1 MKAIAFICTLA
12 LCMSVC
18 AQQSKEEIIQVG
30 EHVYKKCYF
39 YDLISIA
46 RIPKDTI
53 PRNQD
58 TWKEYYYTH
67 SIGAEPKEIIDR
79 NASPFISKGEADI
92 TLSLIHNLQGELIYV
107 EYIYQQ
113 AYDVIPIEI
122 IDKIDTELKETVKI
136 SVEQHRK
143 DPEKKIHNIALT
155 IFVSA
160 GSKGNE

>member
-1 MKAIAFICTLA
+1 M
-12 LCMSVC
+12 
-18 AQQSKEEIIQVG
+18 
-30 EHVYKKCYF
+30 
-39 YDLISIA
+39 
-46 RIPKDTI
+46 
-53 PRNQD
+53 
-58 TWKEYYYTH
+58 
-67 SIGAEPKEIIDR
+67 
-79 NASPFISKGEADI
+79 
-92 TLSLIHNLQGELIYV
+92 

-160 GSKGNE
+160 GSKGHE